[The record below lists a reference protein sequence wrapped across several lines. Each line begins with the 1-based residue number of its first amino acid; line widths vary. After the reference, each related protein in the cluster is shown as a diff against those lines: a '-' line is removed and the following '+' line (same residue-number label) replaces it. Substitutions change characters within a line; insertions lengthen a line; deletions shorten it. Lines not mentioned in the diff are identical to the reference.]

1 MVIDRR
7 TEVFCCHLQGRKK
20 SGLTIEVTPLS
31 YAYCSYFIFHLCI
44 FLITS
49 FIILFVTVLYGF
61 ILGFLLL

>member
-1 MVIDRR
+1 MMSFARP
-7 TEVFCCHLQGRKK
+7 QK

>member
-1 MVIDRR
+1 MSFARP
-7 TEVFCCHLQGRKK
+7 QK

-31 YAYCSYFIFHLCI
+31 YAYCSYFIFRLCI
-44 FLITS
+44 FIITS